1 MKVDLIRV
9 MMTKIC
15 DLQTFLVCDQKRCLN
30 PWSTQELL
38 FCKEKIQMKKLHLT
52 KTLYLKGPNINLN
65 HLKN

>member
-30 PWSTQELL
+30 PWPTQELL

-52 KTLYLKGPNINLN
+52 KTLYL
-65 HLKN
+65 